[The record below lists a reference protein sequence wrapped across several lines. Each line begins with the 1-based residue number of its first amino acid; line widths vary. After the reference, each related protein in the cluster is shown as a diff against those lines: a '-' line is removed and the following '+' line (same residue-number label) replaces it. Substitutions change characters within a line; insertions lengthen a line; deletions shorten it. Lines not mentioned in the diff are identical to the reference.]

1 MILHETLLQYAGLI
15 PLGFVVSAY
24 GTLIGAGGGFV
35 LMPLLLLLYPHENPH
50 HLTAISLTVV
60 FLNTLSGTAA
70 YAKMKRIDYKAGLT
84 FAAAT
89 IPGAIF
95 GALTTASVSRE
106 LFEGAFSVFL
116 IGLALF
122 MILRPKSDKSAKRPN
137 RNNPT
142 HGHEEHAEIA
152 VDGMVFEYSYNR
164 FRGLVLFFFL
174 GFLASFF
181 GIGGGSLI
189 VPLLAYVLSFPVAI
203 ATATSQMIV
212 AILTFT
218 GTMSHVFIGSFYG
231 MHRVVALGIGMLTG
245 AQVGAR
251 LSNRIKGPWIIRS
264 LAIALLVVGVRMLI
278 NAFQKQS

>member
-1 MILHETLLQYAGLI
+1 VILHETLLQYAGLI
-15 PLGFVVSAY
+15 SLGFAVSAY

-35 LMPLLLLLYPHENPH
+35 LMPLLLLLYPHEDPH

-60 FLNTLSGTAA
+60 FLNTLSGTAV

-106 LFEGAFSVFL
+106 LFEGVFSVFL
-116 IGLALF
+116 IALALF
-122 MILRPKSDKSAKRPN
+122 MILRPKSDKSAKHAN
-137 RNNPT
+137 KDVPT
-142 HGHEEHAEIA
+142 HGRTRHAEIS
-152 VDGMVFEYSYNR
+152 VDGMVFDYSYNR
-164 FRGLVLFFFL
+164 HLGLVLFFFL
-174 GFLASFF
+174 GFIASFL

-212 AILTFT
+212 AILTFIS
-218 GTMSHVFIGSFYG
+218 TMSHVFIGSFYG
-231 MHRVVALGIGMLTG
+231 IHRVIALGVGMVTG

-251 LSNRIKGPWIIRS
+251 LSNKIKGPWIIRS
-264 LAIALLVVGVRMLI
+264 LAIALVVVGVRMLI
-278 NAFQKQS
+278 TAF

>member
-1 MILHETLLQYAGLI
+1 MILHETLLLYAGLI
-15 PLGFVVSAY
+15 SLGFGVSTY

-70 YAKMKRIDYKAGLT
+70 YAKMKRIDYRAGLT

-89 IPGAIF
+89 IPGAVF

-106 LFEGAFSVFL
+106 LFEGVFSVFL
-116 IGLALF
+116 IALALF
-122 MILRPKSDKSAKRPN
+122 MILRPKSNKPASRADKDVQ
-137 RNNPT
+137 T
-142 HGHEEHAEIA
+142 LGHKKHAEIS
-152 VDGMVFEYSYNR
+152 VDGMVFDYSYNR
-164 FRGLVLFFFL
+164 LLGLVLFFFL
-174 GFLASFF
+174 GFVASFF

-212 AILTFT
+212 AILTFS
-218 GTMSHVFIGSFYG
+218 GTISHVFIGSFYG
-231 MHRVVALGIGMLTG
+231 IHRVIALGIGMLLG

-251 LSNRIKGPWIIRS
+251 LSNKVKGPWIIRS
-264 LAIALLVVGVRMLI
+264 LAVALVVVGVRMLI
-278 NAFQKQS
+278 NAF

>member
-89 IPGAIF
+89 IPGAVF

-106 LFEGAFSVFL
+106 LFEGVFSVFL
-116 IGLALF
+116 IALALF
-122 MILRPKSDKSAKRPN
+122 MILRPKSNKPAARTDKDV
-137 RNNPT
+137 PT
-142 HGHEEHAEIA
+142 LGRKKHTEIS
-152 VDGMVFEYSYNR
+152 VDGMVFDYSYNR
-164 FRGLVLFFFL
+164 LLGLVLFFFL
-174 GFLASFF
+174 GFIASFF

-212 AILTFT
+212 AILTFA
-218 GTMSHVFIGSFYG
+218 GTISHVFIGSFYG
-231 MHRVVALGIGMLTG
+231 IHRVIALGIGMLAG

-264 LAIALLVVGVRMLI
+264 LAIALVVAGVRMLI
-278 NAFQKQS
+278 NAF

>member
-1 MILHETLLQYAGLI
+1 MLLHETLVLYAGLI
-15 PLGFVVSAY
+15 SLGFFVSAY

-60 FLNTLSGTAA
+60 FLNTFSGTTA

-95 GALTTASVSRE
+95 GALTTASVSRK
-106 LFEGAFSVFL
+106 LFECIFSIFL
-116 IGLALF
+116 ISLALF
-122 MILRPKSDKSAKRPN
+122 MILRPKTDTPVTLGIKSIPGQRRKKH
-137 RNNPT
+137 T
-142 HGHEEHAEIA
+142 E
-152 VDGMVFEYSYNR
+152 VTTDGMTFDYSYNR
-164 FRGLVLFFFL
+164 LLGITIFFFL
-174 GFLASFF
+174 GFIASFF

-189 VPLLAYVLSFPVAI
+189 VPTLAYVLSFPVAI
-203 ATATSQMIV
+203 ATATSQLIV

-218 GTMSHVFIGSFYG
+218 GTMAHVFIGSFYG
-231 MHRVVALGIGMLTG
+231 IHRVIALGIGMLTG

-264 LAIALLVVGVRMLI
+264 LAIALVVVGFRMLI
-278 NAFQKQS
+278 TAF

>member
-1 MILHETLLQYAGLI
+1 MILHAALLQYAGLI
-15 PLGFVVSAY
+15 PLGFAVAAY

-60 FLNTLSGTAA
+60 FLNSLSGTAA

-84 FAAAT
+84 FAGAT
-89 IPGAIF
+89 VPGAIF
-95 GALTTASVSRE
+95 GAVTTACVSRK
-106 LFEGAFSVFL
+106 LFEGVFSVFL

-122 MILRPKSDKSAKRPN
+122 MIVRPKSDKSAKRAN
-137 RNNPT
+137 RNIPT
-142 HGHEEHAEIA
+142 HGHEKHAETT
-152 VDGMVFEYSYNR
+152 VGGMPFDYSYNR
-164 FRGLVLFFFL
+164 LQGLVSFFFL

-181 GIGGGSLI
+181 GIGGGSLF

-218 GTMSHVFIGSFYG
+218 ATISHVFIGSFFG
-231 MHRVVALGIGMLTG
+231 IHRVVALGIGMLIG

-251 LSNRIKGPWIIRS
+251 LSNKIEGPWIIRS
-264 LAIALLVVGVRMLI
+264 LAIALVVVGVRMLI
-278 NAFQKQS
+278 NAF